1 MFETTSKLHPA
12 YQRRFQQYAAFLDSI
27 GVASGR
33 YAVIPSG
40 VPAPTAEVTIVYGS
54 DTYDDGDIVAETRV
68 HGGRSSLIFAS
79 GLRTALFH
87 LSWYFDQGRGS
98 TITGALNALSLL
110 DAIAMLG
117 LDEEDVQIDA
127 IRRRTGYMIEEQHS
141 GTRLVLIDTHG
152 EVVPIATSNA
162 AATLAYVVRVFKD
175 HQAGDIVE
183 RTARFLPKT

>member
-12 YQRRFQQYAAFLDSI
+12 YLRRFQQYAAFLESI
-27 GVASGR
+27 GVPSER
-33 YAVIPSG
+33 YAVVPSG
-40 VPAPTAEVTIVYGS
+40 VAAPAAEVTIVYGS
-54 DTYDDGDIVAETRV
+54 DAYDDGDIVAETRV
-68 HGGRSSLIFAS
+68 HGGRSRLIFIS

-87 LSWYFDQGRGS
+87 LSWYFDQDRGS
-98 TITGALNALSLL
+98 TVTSAFNASNLP
-110 DAIAMLG
+110 DAMEMLG

-152 EVVPIATSNA
+152 EVVPIATSDA